1 MSWDPTI
8 QPMAPV
14 NDTPEVAELD
24 SEIKEFQNI
33 AAALR
38 KDQEEG
44 TISSQVADDGDEL
57 DSEQDEEV
65 DNERVAAD
73 LEVEVRV
80 VQNSRVLVA
89 QCAVAEDGLLY
100 IYRLTDGDG
109 EKVIDLEYV
118 SRDLQHR

>member
-1 MSWDPTI
+1 MLLQIARVGLPVRCSVSMSWDPTI

-89 QCAVAEDGLLY
+89 VRSLRSLLAFAPTL
-100 IYRLTDGDG
+100 RAG
-109 EKVIDLEYV
+109 
-118 SRDLQHR
+118 